1 MPKLSLAYTQGVVSQ
16 RDLRLARE
24 LASEETRE
32 LEKETEERAQIKR
45 SQTMPVPTSET
56 PTTPNNGPVRYQD
69 IMKNVI
75 RVPPPPP
82 SPAKERKM
90 SISSK
95 MGLGLGRK
103 KSVKGKVER

>member
-1 MPKLSLAYTQGVVSQ
+1 MVSQ

-24 LASEETRE
+24 LASEEARE
-32 LEKETEERAQIKR
+32 LEKETEERGQIKR
-45 SQTMPVPTSET
+45 SQTMPVPSSAT
-56 PTTPNNGPVRYQD
+56 PTTPNDGPVRYQD

-75 RVPPPPP
+75 KAPPPP

-95 MGLGLGRK
+95 MGLGLGRR